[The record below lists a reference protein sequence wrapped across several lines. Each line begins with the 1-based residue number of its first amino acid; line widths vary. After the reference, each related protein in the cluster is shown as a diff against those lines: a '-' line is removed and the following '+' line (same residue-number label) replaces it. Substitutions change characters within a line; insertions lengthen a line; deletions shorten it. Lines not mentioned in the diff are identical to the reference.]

1 MNKKIL
7 SGTIVLLSCGL
18 LAGCGSSKSTSLSA
32 SSSESTTQTS
42 TQKRSST
49 SKKSSSAKS
58 TSSSEASQSTSSISD
73 SSTKTSSTATPA
85 KVDDKTAGILL
96 LLLVEPNWMKQYI
109 GSDFFCYSPAG
120 ENPGGS
126 DTAGYSY
133 ITANGD
139 PSSFVYYK
147 VDGENVTYKMWVP
160 SASGDVAGG
169 HFETK
174 TVSLTTLEND
184 YYVTQSQKNEVD
196 GYVHQLNRESDYLA
210 NH

>member
-18 LAGCGSSKSTSLSA
+18 LAGCGSSKSTSSSA

-96 LLLVEPNWMKQYI
+96 LLLVEPNWMKQYV

-160 SASGDVAGG
+160 NASGDVAGG

-184 YYVTQSQKNEVD
+184 
-196 GYVHQLNRESDYLA
+196 
-210 NH
+210 

>member
-7 SGTIVLLSCGL
+7 SGAIVLLGCGL
-18 LAGCGSSKSTSLSA
+18 LAGCGSSKSANSSA

-42 TQKRSST
+42 T
-49 SKKSSSAKS
+49 SKKTSSSQKNSSSKSGNSRQVSQSASSVSDSSAK
-58 TSSSEASQSTSSISD
+58 A
-73 SSTKTSSTATPA
+73 SSTATPT

-109 GSDFFCYSPAG
+109 GSDFFCYGPAG

-126 DTAGYSY
+126 ETAGYSY

-147 VDGENVTYKMWVP
+147 IDGDNVTYKMWVP

-184 YYVTQSQKNEVD
+184 YYVTQSQKNEVN
-196 GYVHQLNRESDYLA
+196 GYVHQLNREADYLA